1 MLINKATG
9 GKKMTR
15 RNMSDIIEEYLKQF
29 LQESQRLEI
38 KRSDIA
44 DRFDCVPSQ
53 INYVI
58 NTRFTQE
65 HGYLVESKRGG
76 GGYIRILK
84 IQLTSNADE
93 VDQMMALVGDKIS
106 YRNATNIIETL
117 IRDDIISQREG
128 RLMLSVI
135 DKDLLQSISAQ
146 DQAARALILNRFLQQ
161 LKYELTQNNYGN

>member
-1 MLINKATG
+1 
-9 GKKMTR
+9 MT
-15 RNMSDIIEEYLKQF
+15 DIIEAYLKAY
-29 LQESQRLEI
+29 LENQEHLEI

-84 IQLTSNADE
+84 VHLVDE
-93 VDQMMALVGDKIS
+93 VDEIDQMIDLIGNQIS
-106 YRNATNIIETL
+106 QRNGINIIETL
-117 IRDDIISQREG
+117 TERKIITQREAA
-128 RLMLSVI
+128 LILSVI
-135 DKDLLQSISAQ
+135 EKAVLQTITEEEQ
-146 DQAARALILNRFLQQ
+146 IARAQLLKTFLYQ
-161 LKYELTQNNYGN
+161 LRYTYE

>member
-1 MLINKATG
+1 
-9 GKKMTR
+9 MTR

-106 YRNATNIIETL
+106 YRNAANIVETL

-128 RLMLSVI
+128 RLML
-135 DKDLLQSISAQ
+135 
-146 DQAARALILNRFLQQ
+146 
-161 LKYELTQNNYGN
+161 